1 MTWKH
6 IKVRLTE
13 ITIVNINGSLYSYI
27 SFLLMSALPNKAH
40 SPLAIKVVIS
50 PSSLLSMKFTQGKI
64 VISKSWTKMRNN
76 FFRLTTFFQAK
87 ISSIILVQLF
97 FSFRSTFYLVPY
109 KNEMFTLNPLYV
121 QLPNFI
127 SQSWSSKGNQVMSI
141 GQEDLKM
148 PGGIQV
154 HRPALV
160 TTTLVAQ
167 VESKDSLA
175 LIQKVLNH

>member
-1 MTWKH
+1 
-6 IKVRLTE
+6 
-13 ITIVNINGSLYSYI
+13 
-27 SFLLMSALPNKAH
+27 
-40 SPLAIKVVIS
+40 
-50 PSSLLSMKFTQGKI
+50 
-64 VISKSWTKMRNN
+64 MRNN

-148 PGGIQV
+148 PGGI
-154 HRPALV
+154 
-160 TTTLVAQ
+160 
-167 VESKDSLA
+167 
-175 LIQKVLNH
+175 